1 MDQKQI
7 FHKIWYLVLIMFLVT
22 GILPAQEEAQ
32 PADDDVPETQPSD
45 LGSNWRTE
53 DFQPYVKAI
62 DDLKKLSEEYSEN
75 ILTQS
80 IDEYSTGMDI
90 LRDMDATLS
99 NMQKAFDNQN
109 NLNERWYWQEIDR
122 SNQLKRR
129 KALLKYESKLKAIT
143 YFTRSI
149 NHLDSIQNENV
160 RKDDKFIN
168 FKIKLFRAYVS
179 TQYDVHNLK
188 PCIPI
193 LERYVAINSETK
205 NDVQAYKYLASCY
218 AYMETSLD
226 KYNSSISE
234 ETRIQYK
241 QKKNQALLTAAELEY
256 GIDSVYYRKL
266 QDIVDLDEKKSEKIN
281 DFR

>member
-1 MDQKQI
+1 MNQKQI